1 MRQRIEK
8 LRKKPTPP
16 PPVAPPAPAAS
27 FRTQPLDLVLAR
39 IGLPGA
45 LVRQIAADFQDLR
58 PWWPILIP
66 VAIYVAIT
74 TYRRERAQVLAA
86 KKQPSNS

>member
-1 MRQRIEK
+1 MRQRIFK
-8 LRKKPTPP
+8 SGKTPTPP
-16 PPVAPPAPAAS
+16 PAVPPAPAAS

-39 IGLPGA
+39 FGLPGA

-66 VAIYVAIT
+66 VMIYVAIT

-86 KKQPSNS
+86 KKRPQ